1 MNIHKARLAGVVALV
16 SFATQLA
23 APPCF
28 AQTPEP
34 TPQPPTLTESQ
45 LQQVE
50 RLTNQ
55 AFELHKQG
63 KYAESIALYVKAY
76 EINKASDILFNVATV
91 YDRKLHERELAAE
104 YYRRYIRTPDPNP
117 ELVKRATERLT
128 GLKKEA
134 EEEAAKRA
142 ALPPAAGGGQGA
154 QAAPSGP
161 TPEEREDRLSAS
173 KTWHT
178 IGIVTGAVGLLGV
191 AGGVLGAG
199 GAANYYNGK
208 ANQDCT
214 GSVCRSQQGVDDAS
228 KAGTWAT
235 ISTVATAAGAGVLA
249 IGVAMYFAAPKPF
262 PAAGQITIAPQIGS
276 SGGGMSVAGT
286 F

>member
-1 MNIHKARLAGVVALV
+1 
-16 SFATQLA
+16 
-23 APPCF
+23 
-28 AQTPEP
+28 
-34 TPQPPTLTESQ
+34 
-45 LQQVE
+45 
-50 RLTNQ
+50 
-55 AFELHKQG
+55 
-63 KYAESIALYVKAY
+63 
-76 EINKASDILFNVATV
+76 VATV

-142 ALPPAAGGGQGA
+142 ALPPAGAGQGS
-154 QAAPSGP
+154 QAGPAGP
-161 TPEEREDRLSAS
+161 TAEEREDRLSAS

-199 GAANYYNGK
+199 GAAKYYNDK
-208 ANQDCT
+208 ANQDCNNSLACKT
-214 GSVCRSQQGVDDAS
+214 QQGVDDAS
-228 KAGTWAT
+228 KSGTWAT

-249 IGVAMYFAAPKPF
+249 IGIALYFAAPKPF
-262 PAAGQITIAPQIGS
+262 PTAGQITIAPQIGS

>member
-34 TPQPPTLTESQ
+34 TQQPTLTESQ

-134 EEEAAKRA
+134 EEEAAKKA
-142 ALPPAAGGGQGA
+142 AMPPAGAGQGG
-154 QAAPSGP
+154 QAAPTGP

-178 IGIVTGAVGLLGV
+178 VGIVTGAFGLLGITGGLV
-191 AGGVLGAG
+191 LGGVAK
-199 GAANYYNGK
+199 NYNDK
-208 ANQDCT
+208 ANANCN
-214 GSVCRSQQGVDDAS
+214 GSSCRTQLGVDDAS
-228 KAGTWAT
+228 KAGQYAT
-235 ISTVATAAGAGVLA
+235 ASTIATAAGAGVLA
-249 IGVAMYFAAPKPF
+249 VGVAMFFAAPKPF
-262 PAAGQITIAPQIGS
+262 PSAGQITIAPQIGS

>member
-28 AQTPEP
+28 AQTPE
-34 TPQPPTLTESQ
+34 TTQQPTLTESQ

-76 EINKASDILFNVATV
+76 EINKVSDILFNVATV

-142 ALPPAAGGGQGA
+142 AAPQSAGQGA
-154 QAAPSGP
+154 AAGPTGP
-161 TPEEREDRLSAS
+161 TPEERADRLAS
-173 KTWHT
+173 SHTWRT
-178 IGIVTGAVGLLGV
+178 IGIVTGSLGLLGV
-191 AGGVLGAG
+191 TGGLVLGGIAK
-199 GAANYYNGK
+199 NYNDK
-208 ANQDCT
+208 ANADCNNSMACKT
-214 GSVCRSQQGVDDAS
+214 QVGVSDAS
-228 KAGTWAT
+228 KAGDY
-235 ISTVATAAGAGVLA
+235 ATASTIACAAGLGVLA
-249 IGVAMYFAAPKPF
+249 IGVGMFFAAPKPF
-262 PAAGQITIAPQIGS
+262 PNSGVAIAPQVGPN
-276 SGGGMSVAGT
+276 GGGMSVLGT